1 MAVRSYCS
9 AAFVL
14 AAFAACHR
22 PTEMAGMYVV
32 QDGMGSLFACDDP
45 KRVVTVQDTALA
57 ARYRA
62 LAAGSTQP
70 LYVRVRGV
78 AGHEGSI
85 YGGGRYFFVQQ
96 ILEIRA
102 RKSGEC
108 PRVAQPASQMLAP
121 S

>member
-1 MAVRSYCS
+1 
-9 AAFVL
+9 
-14 AAFAACHR
+14 
-22 PTEMAGMYVV
+22 MYVV
-32 QDGMGSLFACDDP
+32 QDSVGSLFACDDP
-45 KRVVTVQDTALA
+45 KKVVTVQDTALA